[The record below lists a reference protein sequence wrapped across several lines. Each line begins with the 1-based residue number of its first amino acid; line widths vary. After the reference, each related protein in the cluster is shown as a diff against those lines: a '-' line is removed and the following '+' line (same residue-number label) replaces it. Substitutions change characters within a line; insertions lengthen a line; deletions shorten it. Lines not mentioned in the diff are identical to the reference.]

1 MNSTSILEENPLF
14 SELTKGEIQQLI
26 DLSICRSYPADQWI
40 THYGSDWPYLFL
52 VEQGQLIALKES
64 PEGRSL
70 VVMVLEKEDVFWG
83 VGFFKEGMGMPVALV
98 ADQPARLRLWSR
110 EQLVPFLRKH
120 GQLTWSLSQLMVER
134 MLRAS
139 QILEEIAF
147 QPVAGRLAHLLL
159 TQFEEQTGETLT
171 RDLTL
176 DEMAARIGT
185 TREMVCRQLYKLAD
199 EGMIQINRTELK
211 ITDLKMLKE
220 TAQLLKGGE
229 R

>member
-1 MNSTSILEENPLF
+1 
-14 SELTKGEIQQLI
+14 
-26 DLSICRSYPADQWI
+26 
-40 THYGSDWPYLFL
+40 
-52 VEQGQLIALKES
+52 
-64 PEGRSL
+64 
-70 VVMVLEKEDVFWG
+70 
-83 VGFFKEGMGMPVALV
+83 
-98 ADQPARLRLWSR
+98 
-110 EQLVPFLRKH
+110 
-120 GQLTWSLSQLMVER
+120 

-159 TQFEEQTGETLT
+159 TQFEERTGETLT

-211 ITDLKMLKE
+211 ITDLKMLNE